1 MNIRRIGHH
10 LAIILLC
17 VQGYDALGQS
27 WIQTSAPET
36 GWNSLACSAD
46 GSRIVAASCCSADT
60 GYRGFL
66 YISTNAGTSWTIC
79 NSPPTN
85 YTGVAMSADGVTL
98 MASTFQGIL
107 FSSRNGGND
116 WTTIVSP
123 GSGLY
128 NIACSADG
136 STWVCGSLYGFLIS
150 TDAGLN
156 WTFNT
161 NQVVIGPVVCSANSN
176 RLAGCQGGTIFTS
189 TNDGATWQPSG
200 AQKPSGAPNG
210 FSLVAG
216 SADLADLISAV
227 TIPSSGFDTSC
238 SVVFTSHDFG
248 ASWQQT
254 SSPCLPGGAFAALTS
269 SAQGKDLAALIRD
282 SSTPVL
288 TSMDGGATWWYNA
301 VSGAENWI
309 AGSYIRPL
317 ASSADGKR
325 LVVAGWSAGIYTWH
339 TTPSPEL
346 KAKLENGSLAGFWLV
361 PSTKFVLQQ
370 SSDMGTSG
378 WTDVTTLPSFDPT
391 TLEYQFRPK
400 GGGTMFYRLALA
412 EP

>member
-10 LAIILLC
+10 LALLLLTVPGC
-17 VQGYDALGQS
+17 YTFGQT

-46 GSRIVAASCCSADT
+46 GRRIVAASCCSADID
-60 GYRGFL
+60 YQGFL

-79 NSPPTN
+79 NSPSTN
-85 YTGVAMSADGVTL
+85 YTSVAMSADGMTL
-98 MASTFQGIL
+98 IASTFQGIL
-107 FSSRNGGND
+107 FASRNGGDD

-150 TDAGLN
+150 RDAGLN

-161 NQVVIGPVVCSANSN
+161 NQVLIGPVACSANGS
-176 RLAGCQGGTIFTS
+176 RLVACENGAILTS
-189 TNDGATWQPSG
+189 TDYGATWLPTWLPSPQNG
-200 AQKPSGAPNG
+200 A
-210 FSLVAG
+210 LRLIAG
-216 SADLADLISAV
+216 SADLAHLISSV
-227 TIPSSGFDTSC
+227 TVPIPGSFDLSC

-248 ASWQQT
+248 YSWQQT
-254 SSPCLPGGAFAALTS
+254 SSPCLRGGIFAALTS
-269 SAQGKDLAALIRD
+269 SAQGKDLAALVQS

-288 TSMDGGATWWYNA
+288 TSTDGGATWSPNA
-301 VSGAENWI
+301 VSGAENWG
-309 AGSYIRPL
+309 AGSFIRPL

-325 LVVAGWSAGIYTWH
+325 LVLAGFNAGIYTWH
-339 TTPSPEL
+339 TTPRPEL
-346 KAKLENGSLAGFWLV
+346 KTKTENSSLVIFWLV
-361 PSTKFVLQQ
+361 PSTKFMLQQ
-370 SSDMGTSG
+370 SPDMGTSG
-378 WTDVTTLPSFDPT
+378 WTDVTTSPSFDSA

-412 EP
+412 QP